1 MYKTLI
7 AVALAFG
14 IVLTLATNS
23 VTAALPDSSGSIL
36 LLLSESNLPGAVT
49 PEAHLAPIL
58 KSLQAKH
65 HLTKYE
71 WLADA
76 NAFRVEGADATATQI
91 FLTLRDVARVTPLRD
106 EILDAARQQKA
117 LQIKNAQRA
126 QAARTQHLERAA
138 NTPFFS
144 VHETWDMFQ
153 AKGLTAGQAVTAVL
167 KDSGANTKD
176 TLNVN
181 ADGDGNIWAWFGA
194 DAVQGDF
201 VDVTYDATTVTI
213 HSDVITI
220 DFDFTN
226 NVILG
231 TAGANRTLYIN
242 VRDDG
247 IGWCEQHEYNTSVQ
261 SNGEGEY
268 EVEMEDNYDV
278 IRRTEVD
285 VMSETEQGIG
295 GWAVWRHA
303 PWLVVQTMPNATNGK
318 GNGLAADQDVEI
330 ILKTGATEKASTTSH
345 TNYPDAGFGFG
356 LGGTDMLPGDTLTA
370 TENNNTWATIPI
382 VSLTT
387 RLNSATGQVTGSA
400 PANKQVVIR
409 TDHFNRATGGWESS
423 CQTATANGSGT
434 YSATAPT
441 PFIGN
446 DSVTTFYADGDGFEQ
461 QVWDVAPF
469 LNMHIGTNLLEGSF
483 KTGFDGEMN
492 ITVQNKKGITKFQ
505 GKSYA
510 FAGWWSEF
518 LAKDGKPV
526 NLAAGD
532 AITIKP
538 SAGAFNVE
546 AGKTLTGT
554 VTKLTLALDLA
565 NNKVTGT
572 APKNAH
578 VALSPQKWYGYG
590 FECRDECWRDAVAN
604 GSGAFEYTF
613 NADLVTGDF
622 AEVHYVDAKGNITHQ
637 QAYSTTPAITLD
649 SFPPTFRRGRTNEVK
664 YTIANG
670 MHVDDTSI
678 FWDSS
683 SRPDWNYTIQN
694 GVEGNWWPGGPGQ
707 YSVNVWIAHQGKI
720 YFRAM
725 ARVDGRW
732 IFTTPEDR
740 KSVV

>member
-1 MYKTLI
+1 MYKFFVAIALI
-7 AVALAFG
+7 SAVFLFVPTVSMDAAPPEQ
-14 IVLTLATNS
+14 AT
-23 VTAALPDSSGSIL
+23 SIL
-36 LLLSESNLPGAVT
+36 LLLSDATSPAARTAQTQPLSILASLKT
-49 PEAHLAPIL
+49 HKHLA
-58 KSLQAKH
+58 S
-65 HLTKYE
+65 YE
-71 WLADA
+71 WLPDA
-76 NAFRVEGADATATQI
+76 NAIRVDGADATAAQI
-91 FLTLRDVARVTPLRD
+91 LYTLPGIARVTAMRA
-106 EILDAARQQKA
+106 EILDAARQQQS
-117 LQIKNAQRA
+117 LQLKQAQRA
-126 QAARTQHLERAA
+126 QATRTERIARPA

-153 AKGLTAGQAVTAVL
+153 AKGLNAGQAVTAVL

-181 ADGDGNIWAWFGA
+181 ADGGGFINAWFGA
-194 DAVQGDF
+194 DVVQGDS

-213 HSDVITI
+213 HSDAITI

-226 NVILG
+226 NRITG
-231 TAGANRTLYIN
+231 AAGANRTLYVN

-247 IGWCEQHEYNTSVQ
+247 IGWCEHHEYNTSVQ
-261 SNGEGEY
+261 SNGEGQY
-268 EVEMEDNYDV
+268 EAEMEDNYDV

-330 ILKTGATEKASTTSH
+330 ILKTGATEKARTTSH
-345 TNYPDAGFGFG
+345 TNYPEVSFGFG
-356 LGGTDMLPGDTLTA
+356 LGGADMLPGDTLTA
-370 TENNNTWATIPI
+370 TENNNTWATIAI
-382 VSLTT
+382 VNLTT
-387 RLNSATGQVTGSA
+387 RLNSATGQVTGDA

-409 TDHFNRATGGWESS
+409 TDHYNRTTGGWESS
-423 CQTATANGSGT
+423 CQTAIANGSGI
-434 YSATAPT
+434 YNANAPT

-446 DSVTTFYADGDGFEQ
+446 DTVTTFYVDANGFEQ
-461 QVWDVAPF
+461 QVWDIAPF
-469 LNMHIGTNLLEGSF
+469 MNMHIGTNLLEGSF
-483 KTGFDGEMN
+483 KTGFDGDMN
-492 ITVQNKKGITKFQ
+492 ITVQNKKGITKFE

-510 FAGWWSEF
+510 FAGWWSES

-546 AGKTLTGT
+546 AGKTLSGT
-554 VTKLTLALDLA
+554 VTKLTLALDLP

-572 APKNAH
+572 APKNTH

-604 GSGAFEYTF
+604 GSGAVEYTF

-622 AEVHYVDAKGNITHQ
+622 AEIYYVDAKGNITYL
-637 QAYSTTPAITLD
+637 QANSTTPTITLN
-649 SFPPTFRRGRTNEVK
+649 SFPATFRRGRPNEVK

-670 MHVDDTSI
+670 MHVDDTSV
-678 FWDSS
+678 FSDSS
-683 SRPDWNYTIQN
+683 SRPDWNYTNQN
-694 GVEGNWWPGGPGQ
+694 GVDGNWWPGGPGQ
-707 YSVNVWIAHQGKI
+707 YSVTVWTAHQGKI
-720 YFRAM
+720 YFRAF

-732 IFTTPEDR
+732 IFTTPETVAKAR
-740 KSVV
+740 